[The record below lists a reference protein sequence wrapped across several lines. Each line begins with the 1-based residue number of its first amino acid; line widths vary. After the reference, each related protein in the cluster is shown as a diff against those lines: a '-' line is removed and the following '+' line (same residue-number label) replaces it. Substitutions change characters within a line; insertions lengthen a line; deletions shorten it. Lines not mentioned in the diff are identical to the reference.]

1 MWISK
6 SFSVEE
12 NSIGDHDMAA
22 KIEFLQLS
30 EDARLKTDLTR
41 EDIEK
46 FWVDFK
52 NDYPILSIKALSFIQ
67 FPSTY
72 CCEVGFFLQWCP

>member
-1 MWISK
+1 
-6 SFSVEE
+6 
-12 NSIGDHDMAA
+12 MAA

-52 NDYPILSIKALSFIQ
+52 NEYPILSIKGFKFHSISF
-67 FPSTY
+67 SLLLWSG
-72 CCEVGFFLQWCP
+72 VFFNGVYKD